1 MATADGVSLT
11 TPTWRRQRQVGAA
24 KAALTIAL
32 IGNKFR
38 AAGQV
43 CVSANRIFVQRTV
56 MDKFAAIVK
65 GKIEKLK
72 FGHGLEPG
80 VTNGPLTT
88 KRGAERAT
96 ELVKEAVSRGAKI
109 VTGGKQFGTG
119 YHFEPT
125 LITGASKDARIYNE
139 EMFAPILP
147 LYPFDTEEE
156 VSKVVAGLTA
166 GDCALQ

>member
-1 MATADGVSLT
+1 M
-11 TPTWRRQRQVGAA
+11 
-24 KAALTIAL
+24 
-32 IGNKFR
+32 
-38 AAGQV
+38 
-43 CVSANRIFVQRTV
+43 
-56 MDKFAAIVK
+56 VK

-96 ELVKEAVSRGAKI
+96 ELVEDALSKGAKV
-109 VTGGKQFGTG
+109 VTGGKRFGTG

-125 LITGASKDARIYNE
+125 LIIDASREARIYKE

-147 LYPFDTEEE
+147 LYGFDTEEE
-156 VSKVVAGLTA
+156 VRQCTGSS
-166 GDCALQ
+166 